1 MASRDPKLLVPE
13 LYKLYLNFDA
23 EMKAAGI
30 DYMITCTERTQPEQD
45 TLFEQGRTT
54 PGEIVTWIHK
64 SKHIRKPGELGVKA
78 FDIAIKKDGKPTW
91 DLKVNVNKNDIPDY
105 AEAGA
110 IGERCGLEWGGSWTT
125 KKKDYPHF
133 QLRELKET

>member
-13 LYKLYLNFDA
+13 LYALYLNFDA
-23 EMKAAGI
+23 EMKSAGI
-30 DYMITCTERTQPEQD
+30 PYMITCTERGQREQD
-45 TLFEQGRTT
+45 ILFEQGRTT
-54 PGEIVTWIHK
+54 PGAIVTWTHK
-64 SKHIRKPGELGVKA
+64 SKHIRIKGASGVKA
-78 FDIAIKKDGKPTW
+78 FDIAIMKDKKPIW
-91 DLKVNVNKNDIPDY
+91 DLKIDVNANQVSDY

-133 QLRELKET
+133 QLRED

>member
-13 LYKLYLNFDA
+13 LCKSYLEFDK
-23 EMKAAGI
+23 EMEVAGI
-30 DYMITCTERTQPEQD
+30 DYLITSTVRSQKEQD
-45 TLFEQGRTT
+45 ILFEQGRTT
-54 PGEIVTWIHK
+54 PGHVVTWTHK
-64 SKHIRKPGELGVKA
+64 SKHIQGKA
-78 FDIAIKKDGKPTW
+78 FDIVILKDGKAIW

-110 IGERCGLEWGGSWTT
+110 IGERCGLEWGGSWTA

-133 QLRELKET
+133 QLREA